1 MVLHGLEHLRPIGDA
16 VGTLGEA
23 SWRSNSMSVRFGR
36 SQGFLRLTYLA
47 VLLASSLPRF
57 AIASDAS
64 APIEQ
69 LNVGLLQAM
78 KLGQSAPFRQRYDL
92 LAPLVLRA
100 VDLDVILQRRD
111 GFRLEIRSARSAS
124 GADLRFPALLDCDL
138 CRAFQ
143 RVRRRAVRVIAGG
156 NQRRGRTDN
165 PGQNRPGETN
175 RRDPCARLFDAPGWR
190 RLESVRRYRRQLDQP
205 GRRAAG

>member
-1 MVLHGLEHLRPIGDA
+1 M
-16 VGTLGEA
+16 
-23 SWRSNSMSVRFGR
+23 SMRFGR

-47 VLLASSLPRF
+47 LLLASGLPRF

-100 VDLDVILQRRD
+100 VDLDLILQR
-111 GFRLEIRSARSAS
+111 GVGSGWRSVPPDQQA
-124 GADLRFPALLDCDL
+124 ALTS
-138 CRAFQ
+138 AFQ
-143 RVRRRAVRVIAGG
+143 RYSIVPRITVDWDTSQADDFRARGVPWTIKRTSLE
-156 NQRRGRTDN
+156 RGRATRSD
-165 PGQNRPGETN
+165 RKSL
-175 RRDPCARLFDAPGWR
+175 A
-190 RLESVRRYRRQLDQP
+190 
-205 GRRAAG
+205 